1 MKKIGVWLGGLALA
15 VWLGTGFA
23 AAAATADAPG
33 SCEAEAHRSSAAS
46 SRYFLVLAASREGFF
61 DGSGPS
67 FVMLMKA
74 DARTGEA
81 EMGAV
86 GIYAGD
92 KGRILFGTIP
102 WQTYDTFLH
111 DPGKKSPNVMLRLEI
126 DEPQYERVL
135 DVLRTWER
143 RAGRAELLYPN
154 EIFMNNI
161 LLVKQ
166 ATEELNR
173 CRPTL
178 NLYKLDWGIDDRI
191 SDNNAPSRV
200 PFLVFEEL
208 MRRNAPLHVSDH
220 KMPAALLSLAGSEPL
235 PAREPDPA
243 KVALA
248 PASSAP
254 HVHHVHQLASEA
266 H

>member
-1 MKKIGVWLGGLALA
+1 MKNMRAWLGGLALA
-15 VWLGTGFA
+15 VWLGAASA
-23 AAAATADAPG
+23 AAAAADAPG
-33 SCEAEAHRSSAAS
+33 SCEAETHWRSAATA
-46 SRYFLVLAASREGFF
+46 RYFLVLAASESGFF

-67 FVMLMKA
+67 FVMLMKTDAAA
-74 DARTGEA
+74 DEA

-92 KGRILFGTIP
+92 KGRILFGSVP

-111 DPGKKSPNVMLRLEI
+111 DPGKKSQSIMLRLEI
-126 DEPQYERVL
+126 NEPQYERVRG
-135 DVLRTWER
+135 VLRTWER
-143 RAGRAELLYPN
+143 RAGRNELLYPN

-178 NLYKLDWGIDDRI
+178 DLYKLDWGIDDRI
-191 SDNNAPSRV
+191 SDTNAPSRV
-200 PFLVFEEL
+200 PFLVFQEL
-208 MRRNAPLHVSDH
+208 LRRNAPLHVTDNN
-220 KMPAALLSLAGSEPL
+220 MPGELLSLAG
-235 PAREPDPA
+235 A
-243 KVALA
+243 
-248 PASSAP
+248 
-254 HVHHVHQLASEA
+254 A